1 MIGVKVCAALIG
13 LGLSLAMLVGATL
26 GDPTEEASKEG
37 QLDPDY
43 AAGKAA
49 IAAKDWSAA
58 VRLLSSAALRDTR
71 NADIENYLGYAYRQ
85 SGQLQPAFTHYQRAL
100 QINPRHRG
108 AHEYIGEAYLLA
120 NNLTKAEEHLAALQG
135 ICLIPCEE
143 YEDLKKAVADYRA
156 RAAR

>member
-1 MIGVKVCAALIG
+1 MIGFKIAVGLLG
-13 LGLSLAMLVGATL
+13 LGLALSPGVILAE
-26 GDPTEEASKEG
+26 PTEETSKEG

-49 IAAKDWSAA
+49 IAAKDWSTAI
-58 VRLLSSAALRDTR
+58 RLLSSATLRDTR

-85 SGQLQPAFTHYQRAL
+85 SGQLQTAFMHYERAL

-108 AHEYIGEAYLLA
+108 AHEYMGEAYLIA
-120 NNLTKAEEHLAALQG
+120 NNVAKAEEHLAALQR

-156 RAAR
+156 RAGR

>member
-1 MIGVKVCAALIG
+1 MLG
-13 LGLSLAMLVGATL
+13 LGLALLTGMTYA
-26 GDPTEEASKEG
+26 DPTDEASKEG

-49 IAAKDWSAA
+49 IVAKDWNAA
-58 VRLLSSAALRDTR
+58 IRSLSLAALRDTR

-85 SGQLQPAFTHYQRAL
+85 SGQLQLAFTHYERAL
-100 QINPRHRG
+100 QLNPRHRG
-108 AHEYIGEAYLLA
+108 AHEYIGEAYLMA
-120 NNLTKAEEHLAALQG
+120 NNLTKAEEHLAALQQ

-156 RAAR
+156 RAAK